1 MALPYECSE
10 RGVRL
15 KPAASFPE
23 VRLVLH
29 SKTRAVFQLRKETNR
44 SEYDISSVFLLL
56 TEA

>member
-23 VRLVLH
+23 VRLVRD
-29 SKTRAVFQLRKETNR
+29 SEARAVFQFVAR
-44 SEYDISSVFLLL
+44 D
-56 TEA
+56 